1 MSALNFDDDEKRTD
15 VHFNKALKTE
25 APSAYY
31 FGINKDADPLNLD
44 QETGVRKRFE
54 EKQALLAIKAGK
66 FPKDKKKIFQYKLQ
80 YIMLNNLNQVRTLH

>member
-54 EKQALLAIKAGK
+54 ENIRRGDEVLCHFLPS
-66 FPKDKKKIFQYKLQ
+66 FVPWHCDEP
-80 YIMLNNLNQVRTLH
+80 